1 MFRRTL
7 VILMLLA
14 ITAWPAAAQ
23 TNSAITGVVVDE
35 TGSVLPGVTVE
46 ASSPALIE
54 NVRAVVTDD
63 QGVYKVAD
71 LRAGVYAVTFTLT
84 GFSKLRRE
92 QIELTAGFTATVN
105 GKLMLGTLDEAIT
118 VVGSQPLLDVQNVT
132 QGRVVTRDVMDLV
145 PTGNR
150 SWAALAM
157 LVPGAKVSGG
167 ANVGGTTSAQAA
179 ATIHGSRVQESM
191 MLFDGMRYNQG
202 VGTGG
207 VRNAISANDG
217 NVEQIS
223 FATAALS
230 AESEVGGFVHNII
243 PKEGGNRFAG
253 SFLTNYSGSGF
264 QWDNLKADVAS
275 GALTPD
281 SIRKTWDFN
290 PAIGGPLMKEKLWF
304 FLAYRNWGYE
314 RQVANRF
321 FNKTPTG
328 LTYIPDL
335 ERPAIDYQQ
344 KIDRNLRLTT
354 KLPAQSKMS
363 FYYANQADLGDYRY
377 GNRLTSPEALTYL
390 RQNPNY
396 MAQSRWS
403 RASTSMLYDVGFTY
417 VNNDFLFTPN
427 LDNDQSLPGITEL
440 RTGVIWRNPVGTW
453 GHNASHQMNVT
464 GSVSRVTG
472 SHTLKAGGLFLRAD
486 VNQTQDAVANGT
498 SWRFLDGLP
507 SALVVFATPL
517 RFREDLNAQIGLF
530 VQDQWKISRATLNLG
545 LRYDSYNAS
554 VPEVNQGAGPWTPT
568 RDLTFPEVKDVP
580 DWRDIMPRVGVSYDV
595 FGTGRTAVKGT
606 FSKYV
611 FGPEIITYTRLA
623 NPSAS
628 IATTA
633 TRTWNDVNRDFQP
646 QESEL
651 GPISARDFGTPRIT
665 QRFDPDV
672 NNGWGKRGANWELS
686 GAIDHQLTSGM
697 TANAAYYHRWWKN
710 LTTTRNT
717 AVAAN
722 EFDQYCVTAPLDSRL
737 PGGGGNTL
745 CGFYDVTPAKFGA
758 IDNVITMTDN
768 FGEQKDAYNGFD
780 LSLNVRLP
788 KGATVSGGTNTEQF
802 TSNFCFAEND
812 ASLTPSTLTSIVL
825 QTGRSLLNCDVKT
838 PWQTQFKMYAVYP
851 LPWYGL
857 IVSAAF
863 QSQPGPEITASYA
876 ATNAQ
881 IAPSLGRNLSAGAT
895 GTATVQLIPA
905 SSMWG
910 ERFNQVDMRVTKT
923 ATVKGLEIQ
932 GTFDL
937 YNLLNVDTTL
947 TYNTTYGPA
956 WLNPT
961 SIMVGRLA
969 KLGLQVRF

>member
-1 MFRRTL
+1 
-7 VILMLLA
+7 MLLVA
-14 ITAWPAAAQ
+14 SVPFAAAQ
-23 TNSAITGVVVDE
+23 TNSAVTGVVVDE
-35 TGSVLPGVTVE
+35 TGLVLPGVTVE

-54 NVRAVVTDD
+54 KMRMAVTDD
-63 QGVYKVAD
+63 RGVYKIAD
-71 LRAGVYAVTFTLT
+71 LRAGMYVVTFSLP
-84 GFSKLRRE
+84 GFTTLRRE
-92 QIELTAGFTATVN
+92 QLELTAAFTATVN
-105 GKLMLGTLDEAIT
+105 VQLVLGTLGEQIT
-118 VVGSQPLLDVQNVT
+118 VVGTRPLLDVQNVV
-132 QGRVVTRDVMDLV
+132 QGRVVTREVIDLV

-179 ATIHGSRVQESM
+179 ATIHGSRLQESM

-207 VRNAISANDG
+207 VRNAISSNDG

-253 SFLTNYSGSGF
+253 SFATNYSGSGF
-264 QWDNLKADVAS
+264 QWNNLSVSPAD
-275 GALTPD
+275 GALSPD

-290 PAIGGPLMKEKLWF
+290 PAVGGPVVKDRLWF
-304 FLAYRNWGYE
+304 FSAYRNWGYE

-321 FNKTPTG
+321 FNQTPTG

-335 ERPAIDYQQ
+335 QRPAIDYQQ
-344 KIDRNLRLTT
+344 KIDRNLRLTQKLTSQT
-354 KLPAQSKMS
+354 KVSA
-363 FYYANQADLGDYRY
+363 YYANQADLGDYRY

-396 MAQSRWS
+396 MAQARWS
-403 RASTSMLYDVGFTY
+403 RASASLLYDAGFTF

-427 LDNDQSLPGITEL
+427 LANEQSLPGITEL

-453 GHNASHQMNVT
+453 GHNASHQMNLT
-464 GSVSRVTG
+464 GSVSHVSG
-472 SHTLKAGGLFLRAD
+472 SHTIKVGGLFLRAN
-486 VNQTQDAVANGT
+486 VNQTQEAVADGT
-498 SWRFLDGLP
+498 SWRFLDGRP
-507 SALVVFATPL
+507 SAIVVFATPL
-517 RFREDLNAQIGLF
+517 RFRENLNAQIGAF
-530 VQDQWKISRATLNLG
+530 VQDQWRIERLTLNLG
-545 LRYDSYNAS
+545 LRFDSYNAS
-554 VPEVNQGAGPWTPT
+554 VPEQNQGAGPWTPT

-580 DWRDIMPRVGVSYDV
+580 NWRDVMPRLGASYDV
-595 FGTGRTAVKGT
+595 FGNGRTALKATV
-606 FSKYV
+606 SKYV

-623 NPSAS
+623 NPSAA
-628 IATTA
+628 IATSA
-633 TRTWNDVNRDFQP
+633 TRTWNDVNGDFEP

-665 QRFDPDV
+665 QRYDPDV
-672 NNGWGKRGANWELS
+672 NDGWGKRGANWEIS
-686 GAIDHQLTSGM
+686 STVDHQLTPGVTTSV
-697 TANAAYYHRWWKN
+697 AYYRRWWKN

-717 AVAAN
+717 ALNAGDFN
-722 EFDQYCVTAPLDSRL
+722 PYCVTAPLDDRL
-737 PGGGGNTL
+737 PGGGGNSI
-745 CGFYDVTPAKFGA
+745 CGFYDVTPTKFGL
-758 IDNVITMTDN
+758 IDNVIAMTDT
-768 FGEQKDAYNGFD
+768 FGEQRDAYDGVD

-788 KGATVSGGTNTEQF
+788 KGATVAGGTNTERF
-802 TSNFCFAEND
+802 TSNFCFSQD
-812 ASLTPSTLTSIVL
+812 DPSLTPSTLTSIVV
-825 QTGRSLLNCDVKT
+825 QTGRSLLDCDVKM
-838 PWQTQFKMYAVYP
+838 PWQTQFKMYGVYP
-851 LPWYGL
+851 LPWAGL
-857 IVSAAF
+857 TISAAF
-863 QSQPGPEITASYA
+863 QSQPGPEITATYS

-905 SSMWG
+905 STMFG
-910 ERFNQVDMRVTKT
+910 ERFNQLDLRLTKT
-923 ATVKGLEIQ
+923 IKVSALEMQ

-937 YNLLNVDTTL
+937 YNVVNANTTL
-947 TYNTTYGPA
+947 THNTTYGPA
-956 WLNPT
+956 WLRPT